1 MLSRIGNKLLRV
13 SKQRIRRATV
23 KSNPDLARLRASNC
37 PRAKAIGDA
46 IFETASKVQ
55 SPEEKRAVER
65 IEQRRAELLASQ
77 REIPK
82 VDYGA
87 GSWKAPRTEEEV
99 QNGVESTATVAS
111 IARASKP
118 VFWATLLSKVV
129 KHVKPT
135 SCVELGSCVG
145 ISAAYQAF
153 AMQIS
158 DQGYLFTLEGSP
170 ETAKIAAET
179 LETLGLTN
187 AEVVV
192 GRFQDTLDETL
203 NKAQPIDYFFNDG
216 HHDRDAVLRYFEQAK
231 PYLADNAVV
240 TFDDISWS
248 PGMRQAWETIEKDD
262 RVMTSVDLHDVGI
275 VVLGQRQGDSGMF
288 RIPL

>member
-1 MLSRIGNKLLRV
+1 MLGRIAKKLLRV
-13 SKQRIRRATV
+13 SKQRIRRVTV
-23 KSNPDLARLRASNC
+23 KSNPELARLRASVC
-37 PRAKAIGDA
+37 PRSKAIGDA
-46 IFETASKVQ
+46 IFETVSRIQ
-55 SPEEKRAVER
+55 SPDEQQSVER
-65 IEQRRAELLASQ
+65 IERRRAELLATQ

-87 GSWKAPRTEEEV
+87 GSWKAPRTEDEV

-118 VFWATLLSKVV
+118 VFWATLLAKVV

-153 AMQIS
+153 AMQMN
-158 DQGYLFTLEGSP
+158 DQGYLYTLEGSP

-179 LETLGLTN
+179 LETLGLSN

-203 NKAQPIDYFFNDG
+203 KKAQPIDYFFNDG

-231 PYLADNAVV
+231 PFLADNAVV

-248 PGMRQAWETIEKDD
+248 PGMRQAWEIIEKDD
-262 RVMTSVDLHDVGI
+262 RVMTSVDLHDVGV
-275 VVLGQRQGDSGMF
+275 VVLGERKGESGLF

>member
-1 MLSRIGNKLLRV
+1 MLGRIAKKLLRV
-13 SKQRIRRATV
+13 SKQQIRRGTV
-23 KSNPDLARLRASNC
+23 KSHPDLARLRASEC
-37 PRAKAIGDA
+37 PRSKAIGDA
-46 IFETASKVQ
+46 IFETVSRIQ
-55 SPEEKRAVER
+55 SPEEQLAVER
-65 IEQRRAELLASQ
+65 IERRRAELLASQ

-99 QNGVESTATVAS
+99 QNGVESTATVAA

-118 VFWATLLSKVV
+118 VFWATLLAKVV
-129 KHVKPT
+129 KCVKPT

-153 AMQIS
+153 AMQMN
-158 DQGYLFTLEGSP
+158 DQGYLYTLEGSP
-170 ETAKIAAET
+170 ETARIAAET
-179 LETLGLTN
+179 LESLGLSN
-187 AEVVV
+187 AEVIV
-192 GRFQDTLDETL
+192 GRFQDTLDDTL
-203 NKAQPIDYFFNDG
+203 KKAQPIDYFFNDG

-231 PYLADNAVV
+231 PFLADNAVV

-248 PGMRQAWETIEKDD
+248 PGMRQAWEIIEKDE
-262 RVMTSVDLHDVGI
+262 RVMTSVDLHDVGV
-275 VVLGQRQGDSGMF
+275 VVLGPRNGDSGRF